1 MKKLLT
7 GIIFLLILF
16 AGANFGIKAIH
27 SLENRH
33 SAEPSVNLI
42 SNNNQE
48 TAEDEKPAPGTP
60 KTLSIPKIKV
70 NATIESV
77 GLDPERKMD
86 VPKDSDNVAWYN
98 LGPKPGSVGSAVIAG
113 HKDEASGAPSVF
125 WDLKNLETG
134 DEIIVTD
141 GNGNDYTYSVI
152 DKKEYPDAAFPLQKV
167 FNTNG
172 KPYLNL
178 ITCEGVFNKSTRNY
192 SHRTVVY
199 SELVD

>member
-1 MKKLLT
+1 MKKLLS
-7 GIIFLLILF
+7 GLVFLFILF

-27 SLENRH
+27 SLENRQ

-42 SNNNQE
+42 GNKNQE
-48 TAEDEKPAPGTP
+48 TVKDELPEPGTP

-70 NATIESV
+70 NAMVESV
-77 GLDPERKMD
+77 GLDSERKMD

-98 LGPKPGSVGSAVIAG
+98 LGAKPGSVGSAVIAG

-125 WDLKNLETG
+125 WDLKKLGIG
-134 DEIIVTD
+134 DEIIITD
-141 GNGNDYTYSVI
+141 ENGNDYTYSVTEI
-152 DKKEYPDAAFPLQKV
+152 KDYPDAAFPLQKV
-167 FNTNG
+167 FNTQG

-178 ITCEGVFNKSTRNY
+178 ITCEGIFNQSTRNY

-199 SELVD
+199 SEMVD

>member
-1 MKKLLT
+1 MKKLLS
-7 GIIFLLILF
+7 GLVFLLILF
-16 AGANFGIKAIH
+16 AGASFGIKAIH
-27 SLENRH
+27 SLENRQ
-33 SAEPSVNLI
+33 SVEPSVNLI
-42 SNNNQE
+42 GNKNLE
-48 TAEDEKPAPGTP
+48 TVKDELPEPGTP

-70 NATIESV
+70 NAMVESV
-77 GLDPERKMD
+77 GLDSERKMD

-98 LGPKPGSVGSAVIAG
+98 LGAKPGSVGSAVIAG

-125 WDLKNLETG
+125 WDLKKLESG

-141 GNGNDYTYSVI
+141 ENGNDYTYSVTEI
-152 DKKEYPDAAFPLQKV
+152 KDYPDASFPLQKV

-178 ITCEGVFNKSTRNY
+178 ITCEGIFNESTRNY